1 MSGRAA
7 APWGPAA
14 EQPRGKEFPDGHGR
28 YGQVLQRRARLRLHQ
43 AGRRRPRR
51 LRARH
56 RRRARRAQVADR
68 GAAHLLRR
76 RARQE
81 GQGAEGRQ
89 SRHHR
94 LTSEPATRRRPP
106 FALQAAAAAAGHRSP
121 RPMLTLRSSPAS
133 PFVRKIRIAANVLG
147 LDRDIAIEPADTM
160 NPSDS
165 VRQQNPLGKIP
176 ALVLEDG
183 TVLFDSRVILEYLD
197 HRAGGGRIIPTDAAA
212 RFAALRLQALADGIM
227 DASVLLVYEGRWR
240 PAERHEPKWIDL
252 QAGKVAR
259 ALAALEAAPPALT
272 ADPDVGQI
280 ALACALGYRDFRFE
294 GTWRR
299 DHPRLVAWL
308 DQFAARVPAFAA
320 TKPQG

>member
-1 MSGRAA
+1 
-7 APWGPAA
+7 
-14 EQPRGKEFPDGHGR
+14 
-28 YGQVLQRRARLRLHQ
+28 
-43 AGRRRPRR
+43 
-51 LRARH
+51 
-56 RRRARRAQVADR
+56 
-68 GAAHLLRR
+68 
-76 RARQE
+76 
-81 GQGAEGRQ
+81 
-89 SRHHR
+89 
-94 LTSEPATRRRPP
+94 
-106 FALQAAAAAAGHRSP
+106 
-121 RPMLTLRSSPAS
+121 MLTLRSSPAS
-133 PFVRKIRIAANVLG
+133 PFVRKIRIAVNVLG

-160 NPSDS
+160 SPNDS
-165 VRQQNPLGKIP
+165 VRRQNPLGKIP

-197 HRAGGGRIIPTDAAA
+197 HRAGGGRIVPRDAGA
-212 RFAALRLQALADGIM
+212 RFAALRLQALADGLM

-240 PAERHEPKWIDL
+240 PAERHEPKWVDH

-272 ADPDVGQI
+272 ATPDVGQI

-308 DQFAARVPAFAA
+308 DGFAARVPAFAA